1 MIARIVR
8 TANPKRDLKIASGK
22 LFDQSDIVR
31 TTHLGLILANTFIK
45 TKSAIAILLK
55 YLPGIIVGRVPSR
68 SALLK
73 ILLEYQFANLRLANL
88 RLVCLGLLA
97 QAYTRKLRTAM
108 RQSKHH
114 GQDRPS
120 KSDVHRSLCHFLSP
134 GQSFESKRSEL
145 YYNPWIACI
154 RGNA

>member
-31 TTHLGLILANTFIK
+31 ATHFGLILANAFIK

-88 RLVCLGLLA
+88 RLLA